1 MDRLARMGRRRIS
14 ARRSPAR
21 VPGKGKLKVHR
32 GGARQLRAH
41 ARRVRADR
49 AEDSRSKRDSRFA
62 PAIGI
67 ALVAALASGGVLA
80 QASAPAAPPAT
91 PPAAAPAQAP
101 DDLRRLRRRPDRSA
115 TSSRRAKAA
124 AWVPSPAASSAA
136 SSATRSAA
144 APARRVATIAGAGG
158 GAYAGHQV
166 EKNVK
171 KKSYLVGRHLKMD
184 SGQTRT
190 FTYSSEPAVKEGERV
205 KLVDGGKRL
214 ALIAK

>member
-1 MDRLARMGRRRIS
+1 M
-14 ARRSPAR
+14 
-21 VPGKGKLKVHR
+21 
-32 GGARQLRAH
+32 
-41 ARRVRADR
+41 
-49 AEDSRSKRDSRFA
+49 KRDSRFA

-91 PPAAAPAQAP
+91 PPAAAPA
-101 DDLRRLRRRPDRSA
+101 
-115 TSSRRAKAA
+115 K
-124 AWVPSPAASSAA
+124 
-136 SSATRSAA
+136 
-144 APARRVATIAGAGG
+144 APAICADCGIVQSVRYVEQKGEGSGLGAVAGGVLGGVLGHQVGGGTGKTLATIAGAGG

-171 KKSYLVGRHLKMD
+171 KKSTWSVALKMD
-184 SGQTRT
+184 NGQTRT
-190 FTYSSEPAVKEGERV
+190 FTYSSDPAVKEGERV